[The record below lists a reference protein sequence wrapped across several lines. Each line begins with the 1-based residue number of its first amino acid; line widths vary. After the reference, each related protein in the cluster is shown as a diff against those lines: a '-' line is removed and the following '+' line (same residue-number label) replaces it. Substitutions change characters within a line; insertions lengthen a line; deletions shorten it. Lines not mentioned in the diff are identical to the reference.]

1 MNNADLL
8 EAQRRLQRQHGIT
21 PPPAPAAPDPA
32 AVAAAMVNMV
42 AAVAEKGAHKET
54 EYLAADG
61 LLRCKICGGP
71 RQTVITPPFEGAQA
85 RTVRCWCQCPTDYDK
100 LRQQEKLWKR
110 ETDRCVC
117 FKSMPKF
124 QGWTFDKA
132 DDRQQELMQAA
143 REYADQ
149 FQDHLKDGRGL
160 LFYGTVGTGKSV
172 AAACIAN
179 AVIEKGYRVKMTNFS
194 TVADEIWNAEN
205 KAAYV
210 ESLCKYDLL
219 ILDDLGAERN
229 TQYMQ
234 EMVYKIV
241 NARYAQG
248 GPVIVTTNLT
258 QQEMLNPAD
267 IEYKRIYSR
276 LLEWCMTVNVEGKDR
291 RLQAGAMNRSIM
303 CKQLGIGGAGA

>member
-1 MNNADLL
+1 MTNAELL

-21 PPPAPAAPDPA
+21 PPPSPAPDPA
-32 AVAAAMVNMV
+32 TVAAGMVNMV
-42 AAVAEKGAHKET
+42 AAKAEQARHQET

-71 RQTVITPPFEGAQA
+71 RQTIITPPFEGAKP
-85 RTVRCWCQCPTDYDK
+85 RTVRCWCQCPTEYDK
-100 LRQQEKLWKR
+100 LQMQEKRWKL
-110 ETDRCVC
+110 EIDRSAC

-124 QGWTFDKA
+124 QGWTFAKA

-143 REYADQ
+143 REYAEQ
-149 FQDHLKDGRGL
+149 FPEHLKDGRGL

-179 AVIEKGYRVKMTNFS
+179 AVIEKGYRAKMTNFS

-219 ILDDLGAERN
+219 ILDDLGAERKSP
-229 TQYMQ
+229 YMQ

-267 IEYKRIYSR
+267 IEYKRVYSR
-276 LLEWCMTVNVEGKDR
+276 LLEWCMTVSAEGKDR
-291 RLQAGAMNRSIM
+291 RMEAGAMNRNIM
-303 CKQLGIGGAGA
+303 RKQLGIGGAGA

>member
-1 MNNADLL
+1 MTNVELL
-8 EAQRRLQRQHGIT
+8 EVQRRLQRQHGIT
-21 PPPAPAAPDPA
+21 PPPPPDPA
-32 AVAAAMVNMV
+32 TVAAGMVNMV
-42 AAVAEKGAHKET
+42 AAVAEQNRHQET

-71 RQTVITPPFEGAQA
+71 RQTIITPPFEGAKP
-85 RTVRCWCQCPTDYDK
+85 RTVRCWCQCPTEYDK
-100 LRQQEKLWKR
+100 LQAQEKLWKM
-110 ETDRCVC
+110 ETNRGVC

-124 QGWTFDKA
+124 QGWTFAKA

-143 REYADQ
+143 REYAEQ
-149 FQDHLKDGRGL
+149 FAEHLKDGRGL

-179 AVIEKGYRVKMTNFS
+179 AVIEKGYRAKMTNFS

-219 ILDDLGAERN
+219 ILDDLGAERKSP
-229 TQYMQ
+229 YMQ

-267 IEYKRIYSR
+267 IEYQRVYSR
-276 LLEWCMTVNVEGKDR
+276 LLEWCMTVNAEGKDR
-291 RLQAGAMNRSIM
+291 RLQAGAMNRNFM
-303 CKQLGIGGAGA
+303 RKQLGIGGAGA